1 MLTRA
6 QFLQFLT
13 PFCCARK
20 RLIDCNPCKF
30 TPEAH
35 SRNKELGVCL
45 RRDTSVAARLPLPGV
60 RTLLALPYRTCP
72 SWGHDQKRGHG
83 TVTHR
88 PLQVGAP
95 GRREFLI
102 SKKSRSPRAR
112 RVTVTVSDSDSGS
125 GFDSELEPV
134 TATKTLLSPSACTG
148 SRLPVPNENERKAKT
163 PKSKESNLN
172 LNPKKP
178 SKDQR
183 LLARAVACRA

>member
-1 MLTRA
+1 MHVRWVITHLIQHRTHMLTRA

-72 SWGHDQKRGHG
+72 SGAMTRRGHG

-88 PLQVGAP
+88 PLG
-95 GRREFLI
+95 GLGFLI
-102 SKKSRSPRAR
+102 SRTFWNFKVELASHGELIDSEWSRSESEPEPESKPARAR
-112 RVTVTVSDSDSGS
+112 AHSSS
-125 GFDSELEPV
+125 
-134 TATKTLLSPSACTG
+134 SP
-148 SRLPVPNENERKAKT
+148 
-163 PKSKESNLN
+163 
-172 LNPKKP
+172 
-178 SKDQR
+178 
-183 LLARAVACRA
+183 

>member
-1 MLTRA
+1 MHVRWVITHLIQHRTHMLTRA

-72 SWGHDQKRGHG
+72 SGAMTRRGHG

-88 PLQVGAP
+88 PLG
-95 GRREFLI
+95 GLGFLI
-102 SKKSRSPRAR
+102 SR
-112 RVTVTVSDSDSGS
+112 T
-125 GFDSELEPV
+125 FW
-134 TATKTLLSPSACTG
+134 
-148 SRLPVPNENERKAKT
+148 
-163 PKSKESNLN
+163 NLN
-172 LNPKKP
+172 LLTRNGPSPSLSLSRPGPGPIQVRALRPYWSHLLVSGDTRLRNPF
-178 SKDQR
+178 
-183 LLARAVACRA
+183 